1 MTRATPTR
9 WAPHWQ
15 TIDGVVYMT
24 ETGGSHYLDPLNLL
38 FGQYQVGYKERRDE
52 DGMLLTGDITQ
63 KRTGMNSVEITGSD
77 ESDFIRLE
85 KDAHS
90 VVDGGAGNDTI
101 KGGRV
106 SDVIRSGTGNDYVR
120 GGGGDDQVFGGTGN
134 DRVTGGNGD
143 DELHGGAG
151 DDFIFGGRGTDI
163 MFGGAGQDIFFLKD
177 ALDPHIGDFRQ
188 ITETADIIKDFEQ
201 GSDKIRLG
209 TYEHVTYQNVVV
221 GDDAYND
228 ILIGDM
234 FIGAE
239 ADLVTYQNVIVGDDA
254 YTLILGL
261 DVQGTSHVR
270 GIIEGDVD
278 LETSDFKNVLSVTE
292 LPQQSVDPWDAH
304 VPEHDLPPLDL
315 AGDSVLL

>member
-106 SDVIRSGTGNDYVR
+106 SDVIRGGTGNDYVR

-134 DRVTGGNGD
+134 DRVTGGSGD
-143 DELHGGAG
+143 DELHGGVG
-151 DDFIFGGRGTDI
+151 DDFIFGGKGTDI
-163 MFGGAGQDIFFLKD
+163 MFGGEGQDIFFLKD

-201 GSDKIRLG
+201 GSNKIRLG
-209 TYEHVTYQNVVV
+209 TYEH
-221 GDDAYND
+221 
-228 ILIGDM
+228 
-234 FIGAE
+234 
-239 ADLVTYQNVIVGDDA
+239 VTYQNVIVGDDA

>member
-106 SDVIRSGTGNDYVR
+106 SDVIRGGTGNDYVR

-134 DRVTGGNGD
+134 DRVTGGSGD
-143 DELHGGAG
+143 DELHGGVG
-151 DDFIFGGRGTDI
+151 DEFIFGGKGTDI
-163 MFGGAGQDIFFLKD
+163 MFGGEGQDIFFLKD

-209 TYEHVTYQNVVV
+209 TYEH
-221 GDDAYND
+221 
-228 ILIGDM
+228 
-234 FIGAE
+234 
-239 ADLVTYQNVIVGDDA
+239 VTYQNVIVGDDA

>member
-38 FGQYQVGYKERRDE
+38 FGQYQVGHKERRDE

-106 SDVIRSGTGNDYVR
+106 SDVIRGGTGNDYVR

-134 DRVTGGNGD
+134 DRVTGGSGD
-143 DELHGGAG
+143 DELHGGVG
-151 DDFIFGGRGTDI
+151 DDFIFGGKGTDI
-163 MFGGAGQDIFFLKD
+163 MFGGEGQDIFFLKD

-209 TYEHVTYQNVVV
+209 TYEH
-221 GDDAYND
+221 
-228 ILIGDM
+228 
-234 FIGAE
+234 
-239 ADLVTYQNVIVGDDA
+239 VTYQNVIVGDDA

>member
-24 ETGGSHYLDPLNLL
+24 ETGGSYYLDPLNLL

-106 SDVIRSGTGNDYVR
+106 SDVIRGGTGNDYVR

-134 DRVTGGNGD
+134 DRVTGGSGD
-143 DELHGGAG
+143 DELHGGVG
-151 DDFIFGGRGTDI
+151 DDFIFGGKGTDI
-163 MFGGAGQDIFFLKD
+163 MFGGEGQDIFFLKD

-209 TYEHVTYQNVVV
+209 TYEH
-221 GDDAYND
+221 
-228 ILIGDM
+228 
-234 FIGAE
+234 
-239 ADLVTYQNVIVGDDA
+239 VTYQNVIVGDDA

>member
-106 SDVIRSGTGNDYVR
+106 SDVIR
-120 GGGGDDQVFGGTGN
+120 GGTGN
-134 DRVTGGNGD
+134 DRVTGGSGD
-143 DELHGGAG
+143 DELHGGVG
-151 DDFIFGGRGTDI
+151 DDFIFGGKGTDI
-163 MFGGAGQDIFFLKD
+163 MFGGEGQDIFFLKD

-209 TYEHVTYQNVVV
+209 TYEH
-221 GDDAYND
+221 
-228 ILIGDM
+228 
-234 FIGAE
+234 
-239 ADLVTYQNVIVGDDA
+239 VTYQNVIVGDDA

>member
-63 KRTGMNSVEITGSD
+63 KHTGMNSVEITGSD

-106 SDVIRSGTGNDYVR
+106 SDVIRGGTGNDYVR
-120 GGGGDDQVFGGTGN
+120 GGGGDDQVSAAPAMTGSPAAAAM
-134 DRVTGGNGD
+134 TSFMA
-143 DELHGGAG
+143 ELA
-151 DDFIFGGRGTDI
+151 
-163 MFGGAGQDIFFLKD
+163 M
-177 ALDPHIGDFRQ
+177 
-188 ITETADIIKDFEQ
+188 
-201 GSDKIRLG
+201 
-209 TYEHVTYQNVVV
+209 
-221 GDDAYND
+221 
-228 ILIGDM
+228 ILSS
-234 FIGAE
+234 A
-239 ADLVTYQNVIVGDDA
+239 AKVP
-254 YTLILGL
+254 TLCLAAK
-261 DVQGTSHVR
+261 VR
-270 GIIEGDVD
+270 
-278 LETSDFKNVLSVTE
+278 TFSF
-292 LPQQSVDPWDAH
+292 
-304 VPEHDLPPLDL
+304 
-315 AGDSVLL
+315 

>member
-106 SDVIRSGTGNDYVR
+106 SDVIRGGTGNDYVR

-134 DRVTGGNGD
+134 DRVTGRSGD
-143 DELHGGAG
+143 DELHGGVG
-151 DDFIFGGRGTDI
+151 DDFIFGGKGTDI
-163 MFGGAGQDIFFLKD
+163 MFGGEGQDIFFLKD

-209 TYEHVTYQNVVV
+209 TYEH
-221 GDDAYND
+221 
-228 ILIGDM
+228 
-234 FIGAE
+234 
-239 ADLVTYQNVIVGDDA
+239 VTYQNVIVGDDA